1 MKTLN
6 LVGLVFVLALAG
18 ASAFAQARVVTA
30 PVGTV
35 TTTAQALMSARTVT
49 GYVTG
54 VSDGDTFYMQID
66 GKAVRMRLA
75 QIDAPEKAQPFGRRA
90 EQSLRELIGK
100 REVRATWREADRY
113 GRPIV
118 QVEAG
123 GVDVNA
129 EQVKRGF
136 AWVYRQYSND
146 ARLIA
151 LEVEARRAGLGLWSE
166 SEPIE
171 PWEWRRAKRKAPA
184 K

>member
-1 MKTLN
+1 MNKLN
-6 LVGLVFVLALAG
+6 LFGLVLVLALG
-18 ASAFAQARVVTA
+18 AARAEAPANAMTA
-30 PVGTV
+30 PF
-35 TTTAQALMSARTVT
+35 SAVMAATRAMKPTHAAT

-66 GKAVRMRLA
+66 GKSTRVRLA
-75 QIDAPEKAQPFGRRA
+75 QIDSPERAQPFGRRA
-90 EQSLRELIGK
+90 EQSLRELLGK
-100 REVRATWREADRY
+100 REVTATWREIDRY
-113 GRPIV
+113 GRPVV
-118 QVEAG
+118 QVEVG

-151 LEVEARRAGLGLWSE
+151 LEQEARSAGRGLWSDQH
-166 SEPIE
+166 PVE
-171 PWEWRRAKRKAPA
+171 PWAWRKA